1 MPAGRWRP
9 AATGCGGQGM
19 TWGGRRDGSP
29 QPLLRPEQPWAATT
43 ARFRLRKLFTK
54 ASLGL
59 VSVSSPPHLRE
70 PSLGLSAQTVRAQR
84 PGAQRARRT
93 TGTRRAGN

>member
-19 TWGGRRDGSP
+19 TWAGAGMAARSP
-29 QPLLRPEQPWAATT
+29 FRGLNSHRAATT

-54 ASLGL
+54 ASL
-59 VSVSSPPHLRE
+59 VSSAFH
-70 PSLGLSAQTVRAQR
+70 
-84 PGAQRARRT
+84 RRLIC
-93 TGTRRAGN
+93 ANQA